1 MPIYGAEAPPDT
13 LEKLQTI
20 TYAEDNFGDEAR
32 EWSSE
37 AEAEAGRSAEKKR
50 GRVFIWVCLKIV
62 YP

>member
-32 EWSSE
+32 ERSRS
-37 AEAEAGRSAEKKR
+37 EAGRTAEKKL
-50 GRVFIWVCLKIV
+50 GRTFYI
-62 YP
+62 